1 MSESL
6 HGDHEAF
13 RRALHAAA
21 EQVEPAS
28 DGLDRIQARVR
39 HRRPMPWPL
48 AWVDVA
54 LTRLSLRIPDG
65 VWSLWDK
72 VAVQVQAALDR
83 FLPAPARAISGR
95 LRLGWVRPVAAMS
108 VAVFIVAAVVSMAIE
123 VPQYVSPQAAT
134 GPQPPAGSVG
144 ARTGGASGGPGQSQ
158 ANSGSRS
165 SASGSNQTS
174 GAPNHPSCTT
184 KPPTITPG
192 PSSTAPSG
200 SPTSPTSPPPT
211 SPTSPSP
218 SSSPTPSSSDT
229 DSTAPTG
236 AGNSPETGDGD
247 TAPSVA
253 PDSEEVRD
261 QPAVKSVDTATSLAQ
276 SSHSTTSR
284 SAATASST
292 PCPSKTKAKPKSSVK
307 VSPDAAGVLFL
318 WAGSAGLAPA
328 EVSARIY

>member
-1 MSESL
+1 MSELL

-21 EQVEPAS
+21 EQVEPAG
-28 DGLDRIQARVR
+28 DGLDRIQARVS

-65 VWSLWDK
+65 VWSVWDK
-72 VAVQVQAALDR
+72 VALQLQTALDR
-83 FLPAPARAISGR
+83 FLPAPARAMSGR

-134 GPQPPAGSVG
+134 GPQSSGDGGS
-144 ARTGGASGGPGQSQ
+144 ARTGGSSGAPGQSQ

-165 SASGSNQTS
+165 SSGGPNQTS
-174 GAPNHPSCTT
+174 GAPNHTSCTT
-184 KPPTITPG
+184 TPPTINPAPSTTS
-192 PSSTAPSG
+192 PSSS
-200 SPTSPTSPPPT
+200 SPTSPSPS

-218 SSSPTPSSSDT
+218 SSSPTPSTSDT
-229 DSTAPTG
+229 GSTAPSG
-236 AGNSPETGDGD
+236 VGDSPETGSGD

-253 PDSEEVRD
+253 PDSDTARD
-261 QPAVKSVDTATSLAQ
+261 QSAVKSADATSHAKPI
-276 SSHSTTSR
+276 HSTTR
-284 SAATASST
+284 KSAASDAST
-292 PCPSKTKAKPKSSVK
+292 PCSSPKKKPKPTSSVK
-307 VSPDAAGVLFL
+307 VSPDAAGSVLFL
-318 WAGSAGLAPA
+318 WAGSAGLAAA